1 MATDYK
7 TIQPKEYYEHFL
19 KYDVRPDKREMN
31 AFRSVC
37 VDVGS
42 VSTANGSA
50 LVKLDKTIVLCG
62 IKGEL
67 SNPLDDEPTKG
78 FIVPNVDLPSLC
90 CSRFRPGPPT
100 PQAQIY
106 SQQLLDIIKNSD
118 CIDTEDL
125 CIVKG
130 KLCWC
135 LFIDVTCLNYDG
147 NILDASVISVMAALK
162 NTKIPE
168 ISVSSE
174 DGSIKV
180 EDDQKSLKVN
190 HFAFSATFTLFNN
203 TVIADPTS
211 EEENLAEGIITIFT
225 HEDGSMCGVT
235 GSCSEL
241 EGKMSS
247 CILLAKKRTAKLTS
261 MLKRTVTEICT

>member
-1 MATDYK
+1 MSTDYK
-7 TIQPKEYYEHFL
+7 TLQPKEYYEHFL
-19 KYDVRPDKREMN
+19 KYDVRPDEREMN
-31 AFRSVC
+31 AFRSASVA
-37 VDVGS
+37 VGS
-42 VSTANGSA
+42 ISTANGSA

-62 IKGEL
+62 IKAEL

-90 CSRFRPGPPT
+90 SSRFRPGPPT

-106 SQQLLDIIKNSD
+106 SQQLLDIIKHSG
-118 CIDTEDL
+118 CISAEDL

-147 NILDASVISVMAALK
+147 GILDASVISVMAALK

-168 ISVSSE
+168 ISVSNE
-174 DGSIKV
+174 DGSIIV
-180 EDDQKSLKVN
+180 GDDQKSLEVN
-190 HFAFSATFTLFNN
+190 NLAFSATFTLFNN
-203 TVIADPTS
+203 TVLSDPTS
-211 EEENLAEGIITIFT
+211 EEENLAEGIITLFM
-225 HEDGSMCGVT
+225 HEDGSMCGAT

-241 EGKMSS
+241 EGKMAS
-247 CILLAKKRTAKLTS
+247 CILLARKRADKLTS
-261 MLKRTVTEICT
+261 IVKRTVS